1 MEFYRILGIILIA
14 IGAFDM
20 VVLPR
25 LFSRIKD
32 EEKTPVI
39 TSVIWIFAL
48 GTMLFGLLCFLGV
61 FGEF

>member
-1 MEFYRILGIILIA
+1 MEFYKILGVLLIA

-25 LFSRIKD
+25 LLARAK
-32 EEKTPVI
+32 EVKKTPIV
-39 TSVIWIFAL
+39 TSIIWIFAL
-48 GTMLFGLLCFLGV
+48 VTMLFGLLCFFGV